1 MLSLK
6 QIIEISTPYFS
17 YQSADTSFSGYV
29 VKGNHN
35 GASD

>member
-1 MLSLK
+1 MLNLK

-17 YQSADTSFSGYV
+17 YQSVHTNFSGYV

-35 GASD
+35 GAGD